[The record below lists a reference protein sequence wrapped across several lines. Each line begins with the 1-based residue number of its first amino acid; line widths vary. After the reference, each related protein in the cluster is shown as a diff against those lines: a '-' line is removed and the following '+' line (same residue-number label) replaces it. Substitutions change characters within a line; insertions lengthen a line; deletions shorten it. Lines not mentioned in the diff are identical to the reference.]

1 MRDAVL
7 ERRPSAPFRAG
18 LGEAHDTVW
27 TDHTPDR
34 AAARHYEA
42 LLALRAD
49 ELRDRAARELAA
61 EARLSDLDRRQAAHR
76 RLTAWL
82 TLDAEDARIL
92 ARAYDEAAASLDRE
106 AARARFE
113 AERDAILH
121 GLRFEEFTRLV
132 EFVPWLRS
140 HLGLSL
146 MGQAARDAS
155 DGSPLAA

>member
-7 ERRPSAPFRAG
+7 ERRPTATFHFG
-18 LGEAHDTVW
+18 LDGAHDT
-27 TDHTPDR
+27 TDRSPER
-34 AAARHYEA
+34 AATRHYEA
-42 LLALRAD
+42 MLALRTE

-61 EARLSDLDRRQAAHR
+61 EARLPETERRRAAHR
-76 RLTAWL
+76 RLSAWL
-82 TLDAEDARIL
+82 ELDAEDARIL
-92 ARAYDEAAASLDRE
+92 ARAYDEASAALDRE

-121 GLRFEEFTRLV
+121 GLRFDQFTRLV

-140 HLGLSL
+140 HLGLTL

-155 DGSPLAA
+155 DGAPLAA

>member
-1 MRDAVL
+1 MREAVL
-7 ERRPSAPFRAG
+7 ERRPVAPIATG
-18 LGEAHDTVW
+18 TNAVHDTIAAV
-27 TDHTPDR
+27 HTPDA

-42 LLALRAD
+42 MLALRTD
-49 ELRDRAARELAA
+49 ELRHRAARELAA
-61 EARLSDLDRRQAAHR
+61 EARLSDLDRRQAAHG

-82 TLDAEDARIL
+82 ALDAEDARIL
-92 ARAYDEAAASLDRE
+92 ARAYDEAAATLDRE

-121 GLRFEEFTRLV
+121 GLRFDEFTRLV

-140 HLGLSL
+140 HLGVSL

-155 DGSPLAA
+155 DGAPLAA